1 MPRESSLHKRQQ
13 NFKDNVSNPLP
24 SVQIMLKRR
33 QVRKQKKTAAFLV
46 YKTRLAKL
54 IDHKD

>member
-1 MPRESSLHKRQQ
+1 
-13 NFKDNVSNPLP
+13 VSNPLP

-54 IDHKD
+54 IDHKV